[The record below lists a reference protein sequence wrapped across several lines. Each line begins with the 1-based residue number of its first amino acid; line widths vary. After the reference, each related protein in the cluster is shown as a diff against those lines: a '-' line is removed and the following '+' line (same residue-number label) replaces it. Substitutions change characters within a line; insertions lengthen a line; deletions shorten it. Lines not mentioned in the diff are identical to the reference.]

1 MGDRGQLDAPTR
13 STHRSCMGGSS
24 SHDQELTPE
33 DMLRL
38 LGEVGEY
45 MVAKGE
51 TGEVILAGGAV
62 MMLVVGSRASSRD
75 IDVVFSAGRESLREA
90 VAAVAA
96 ANGLTSHWLNDA
108 VSEFVAAD
116 APTDLVR
123 ELPGLTVRAVTLDYM
138 VYMKAWAGGSID
150 FQDLRA
156 LVKALGLTNQEQV
169 LRIIERYSP
178 APAGPGGLPRE
189 MQIMV
194 ESLFP

>member
-1 MGDRGQLDAPTR
+1 M
-13 STHRSCMGGSS
+13 
-24 SHDQELTPE
+24 
-33 DMLRL
+33 
-38 LGEVGEY
+38 
-45 MVAKGE
+45 
-51 TGEVILAGGAV
+51 
-62 MMLVVGSRASSRD
+62 
-75 IDVVFSAGRESLREA
+75 
-90 VAAVAA
+90 
-96 ANGLTSHWLNDA
+96 
-108 VSEFVAAD
+108 SEFVAAD